1 LPADGSGQAAVLA
14 LCSTGPGGRGAGG
27 KIVAAAASLGPSG
40 RGEGAKTVAVAASA
54 HQRGGSS
61 TKIVQKSRQKKSAR
75 SSSKKGTCNNC
86 HKDNV
91 NAAESQKRTDWG
103 KG

>member
-1 LPADGSGQAAVLA
+1 LPAHGSGQAAVLA

-27 KIVAAAASLGPSG
+27 RIVAAAASLGTRG

-54 HQRGGSS
+54 HQRVGSS
-61 TKIVQKSRQKKSAR
+61 TKIVQKSRQKKSER
-75 SSSKKGTCNNC
+75 NSSKKGTCNNW

-91 NAAESQKRTDWG
+91 IAAESQKGRRG
-103 KG
+103 